1 MRVEIK
7 VSGGWL
13 QYESGLTFFIGY
25 REHVFLEPSKKLF
38 FASRLFGLKRM
49 AKTLF
54 LDAFPWPNEKSK
66 STFIWRPHPSY
77 IEIRSQIFNCAS
89 GSHRNAFLLWQNFDL
104 VAKLAK
110 FSEGAVCAVQFQISR
125 AENDV
130 RGGWLP

>member
-1 MRVEIK
+1 MPSHGQMNK
-7 VSGGWL
+7 VRAHLYGDP
-13 QYESGLTFFIGY
+13 T
-25 REHVFLEPSKKLF
+25 
-38 FASRLFGLKRM
+38 
-49 AKTLF
+49 
-54 LDAFPWPNEKSK
+54 
-66 STFIWRPHPSY
+66 PSY

-130 RGGWLP
+130 RVGWLP